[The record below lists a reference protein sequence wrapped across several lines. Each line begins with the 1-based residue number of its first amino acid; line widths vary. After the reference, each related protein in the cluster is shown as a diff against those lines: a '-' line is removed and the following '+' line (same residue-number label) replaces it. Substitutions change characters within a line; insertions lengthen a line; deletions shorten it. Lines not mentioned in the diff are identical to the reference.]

1 MGDNDQVELIL
12 DAIHTLRADLTGR
25 MDRQEESRGKQWEAI
40 NALSNHMCPVERHAD
55 IENRVKSLEL
65 DRAKLA
71 GIVVAASA
79 FIGCVVWAVEKIL
92 K

>member
-1 MGDNDQVELIL
+1 
-12 DAIHTLRADLTGR
+12 
-25 MDRQEESRGKQWEAI
+25 
-40 NALSNHMCPVERHAD
+40 MCPVERHAD
-55 IENRVKSLEL
+55 IESRVKSLEL

-79 FIGCVVWAVEKIL
+79 FIGCVVWAVEKVL